1 MIAVWCMMYFGC
13 NACWVEWL
21 SQISTDTNTFIISHC
36 LMFARAICV
45 DCGLP
50 NEWGRRVHTHTHE
63 IQRNATNEVF
73 STLFSFCFFRLV
85 RRSNQCAPTGGNCG
99 WPISAKY
106 YIYMKRFVVGFSSL
120 VNYAMR
126 CSNCTKLQRTRAKPQ
141 MYIISNVWFAVC
153 VHYDSSYKIYFHLP
167 KSF

>member
-1 MIAVWCMMYFGC
+1 M
-13 NACWVEWL
+13 VEPN
-21 SQISTDTNTFIISHC
+21 IHRHKHIYH
-36 LMFARAICV
+36 FALPDVCESNM
-45 DCGLP
+45 CGLWLTKWMGAP
-50 NEWGRRVHTHTHE
+50 RAHTHTRDPTE
-63 IQRNATNEVF
+63 CNERSIF
-73 STLFSFCFFRLV
+73 YIIFFLFFFWLF

>member
-1 MIAVWCMMYFGC
+1 M
-13 NACWVEWL
+13 VEPN
-21 SQISTDTNTFIISHC
+21 IHRHKHIYH
-36 LMFARAICV
+36 FALPDVCESNM
-45 DCGLP
+45 CGLWLTKWMGAP
-50 NEWGRRVHTHTHE
+50 RAHTHE

-153 VHYDSSYKIYFHLP
+153 VQYDSSYKIYFHLP